1 MTSENRLRDLRK
13 RLGLTA
19 EEIARGLNISTGY
32 YYKLE
37 RGEKRLNVDHLN
49 NLARFM
55 NTSVDYLL
63 NLDDREE
70 IFPESSSVRSI
81 NGGFISMLPVVGDID
96 RQVPGVDVQQDCLA
110 PNFHFYIGIKL
121 IG

>member
-81 NGGFISMLPVVGDID
+81 NGGFISMLPVVGNIG
-96 RQVPGVDVQQDCLA
+96 RQVSWINIEHNCLTLD
-110 PNFHFYIGIKL
+110 FHFYIGIKL